1 MSSLA
6 GLEHMLVSA
15 APNTLNSSS
24 LGVTPSWLKANVPCR
39 LATDTNEASPSSNHC
54 ASTSFSPTVC
64 VVAIGSASAVCG
76 SPAAA
81 PNAPAAPIMSSAP
94 PATPPAIFLG
104 V

>member
-1 MSSLA
+1 
-6 GLEHMLVSA
+6 MLVSA

-24 LGVTPSWLKANVPCR
+24 LGVTPSWLKENVPC
-39 LATDTNEASPSSNHC
+39 ASGTDTKDSSPSLNHW
-54 ASTSFSPTVC
+54 AVTSWSPTVC

-81 PNAPAAPIMSSAP
+81 PNAPAAPNMSSAP

-104 V
+104 L